1 MAVMRNAATLMALV
15 WIALASAAAVNAARQ
30 PTAAERQAITNA
42 LPQSIRAMPVGCV
55 WLDIRVSRNPK
66 YAYVAPEVLNAL
78 SPNSK
83 CLRYASNGFFILRK
97 QSTGKWRVIFEGSNW
112 PPCSQRIPL
121 DLIRCGHS

>member
-1 MAVMRNAATLMALV
+1 MRNAATLMTLAC
-15 WIALASAAAVNAARQ
+15 IALASAAAVSAARQ
-30 PTAAERQAITNA
+30 PTRAERQAITNA

-55 WLDIRVSRNPK
+55 WLDLRVSRNPK

-97 QSTGKWRVIFEGSNW
+97 QSTGTWRVIFEGSNW

-121 DLIRCGHS
+121 DLVRCGHS